1 MSKKLTIFKLE
12 LDVRSQ
18 ALITDYQ
25 GTRAPINIFKAAL
38 KLPPIW
44 RKRRN
49 ARAAKPFHFCSAFEE
64 TKRNASPFWSI
75 KDFRTITVGSAQLF
89 RNASRFNER
98 EPVSRA
104 A

>member
-25 GTRAPINIFKAAL
+25 GTRAPINIFKAECNSPDLAEAQKCQSSL
-38 KLPPIW
+38 AFSFLLG
-44 RKRRN
+44 
-49 ARAAKPFHFCSAFEE
+49 FEE

-75 KDFRTITVGSAQLF
+75 KDFCTITVGSAQLF
-89 RNASRFNER
+89 RNASRFNEQ

>member
-1 MSKKLTIFKLE
+1 
-12 LDVRSQ
+12 V
-18 ALITDYQ
+18 
-25 GTRAPINIFKAAL
+25 
-38 KLPPIW
+38 KLPDLAEAQKMPEQLSL
-44 RKRRN
+44 
-49 ARAAKPFHFCSAFEE
+49 AFSFLLGFEE
-64 TKRNASPFWSI
+64 TKRNASSSWSI

>member
-1 MSKKLTIFKLE
+1 MSKKLTISSWNLMFAPK
-12 LDVRSQ
+12 RSSRTTKVPARQ
-18 ALITDYQ
+18 SISSRQSET
-25 GTRAPINIFKAAL
+25 
-38 KLPPIW
+38 PPDLAEAQ
-44 RKRRN
+44 KCQSSL
-49 ARAAKPFHFCSAFEE
+49 AFSFLLGFEE
-64 TKRNASPFWSI
+64 TKRNASPSWSI